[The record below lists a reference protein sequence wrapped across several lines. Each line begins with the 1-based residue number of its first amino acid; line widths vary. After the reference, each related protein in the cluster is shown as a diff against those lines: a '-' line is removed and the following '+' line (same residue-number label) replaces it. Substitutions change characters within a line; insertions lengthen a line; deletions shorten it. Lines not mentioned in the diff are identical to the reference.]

1 MKTIVMY
8 SSGSLFA
15 ERPTG
20 GVRRFIELSTKF
32 NESCKTE
39 LLLVGQDSTE
49 EVEKHGFKRYIKL
62 MSANNS
68 GIRKFLPPEMQ
79 ILVSNKK
86 QIKQLKETSND
97 MLVVFDVPPA
107 IGLVL
112 SGFNNIVLMI
122 RKDLIGYEK
131 TINKKWSL
139 YPKLFLLWFCESI
152 CMIKS
157 KKIICQCN
165 YDKNKLI
172 SRHPIIAKLI
182 SQKTRI
188 LINNV
193 NPSWIV
199 NNKTKGLEEIQIKA
213 EGKFRVCFVG
223 NFDSPRKGHQLLL
236 DAANE
241 ILKKDTEIEFILIGG
256 GKAMKQYKKKYENEN
271 IRFTGRLTNPNVI
284 LKNCDLSVVPSYAD
298 SCPNTVMEAL
308 YNGVPVIGSRAG
320 GIPEILLDEEAL
332 FDLNINSLS
341 KAITGFM
348 KNPHKLSELKKRQ
361 KERCKELNF
370 DWGDK
375 MMELIME

>member
-1 MKTIVMY
+1 MY
-8 SSGSLFA
+8 SSGRLFLD
-15 ERPTG
+15 RPTG
-20 GVRRFIELSTKF
+20 GILRFVELAKSFNEKKEIELTLISQDNTAEFKKLGFNNFIVLKQVESTGLHRF
-32 NESCKTE
+32 
-39 LLLVGQDSTE
+39 
-49 EVEKHGFKRYIKL
+49 F
-62 MSANNS
+62 
-68 GIRKFLPPEMQ
+68 PPELQ
-79 ILVSNKK
+79 ILLSNKN
-86 QIKQLKETSND
+86 QITKLKELQYD
-97 MLVVFDVPPA
+97 KLIVFDVPPMV
-107 IGLVL
+107 GLVL
-112 SGFNNIVLMI
+112 SGLKNIVLMV

-139 YPKLFLLWFCESI
+139 YPKLFMLWFCESL
-152 CMIKS
+152 CMIRS
-157 KKIICQCN
+157 KKIICQCS

-172 SRHPIIAKLI
+172 RRHPILAGVI
-182 SQKTRI
+182 SRKTKI

-199 NNKTKGLEEIQIKA
+199 NNRISDIEEIQIKA

-236 DAANE
+236 NAACE
-241 ILKKDTEIEFILIGG
+241 ILKKDMDIEFILIGG
-256 GKAMKQYKKKYENEN
+256 GETMKQYKKKYENDN
-271 IRFTGRLTNPNVI
+271 IHFTGKLTNPNTI
-284 LKNCDLSVVPSYAD
+284 LRNCDLCVVPSYAD

-332 FDLNINSLS
+332 FDLNINSLA